1 MTGAMDV
8 DHFQDVQIFDERGV
22 NVTPKSLAHLAE
34 ARKPATRGKDAGGI
48 AFGAPLGS
56 GPAAVSTASAEGA
69 EAAGS
74 DAAAP
79 VGSEVVLDPEL
90 LGETEATA
98 SDEKKGHL
106 FAPSAA
112 REDEEVHA
120 SATAPN
126 PFSGGPERPTEPEPE
141 VHLTLSESDTFVLFR
156 APGVTVP
163 RDDPAAEALE
173 RRNAAYGALLAR
185 KVGSEAY
192 VDASAQTVNLIR
204 KEKLAQSAVV
214 TRVEQASQ
222 SSVWEMAR
230 LGDDQ
235 TTLDQT
241 STKRG
246 KVADVAARG
255 AEASVSGAQALGAGA
270 RAVEKAILQNLYQDK
285 MLLYRN
291 YRVADVSPISNKPG
305 GEAAEAA
312 ETKTGG
318 PEDGDGS
325 AAAAK
330 HALVHLWDFICDET
344 RGRDVT
350 CVAWN
355 RLAPDVLAV
364 GYGPAEANGRKR
376 AGTAESRE
384 RADGLVAFWSL
395 KNPEHPE
402 WHFATPFGVT
412 ALDFSPTQ
420 HNLLAVGL
428 HDGTVS
434 VYDARVPGTNAP
446 FLRSGGGV
454 PGKHSDPVWQVS
466 WARGGGDSGDKDASA
481 LVSISTDG
489 RVTQWRLEKG
499 LEHVDLMRLTR
510 VARRGLAHSAA
521 KAAAKPPEATIS
533 RRGAG
538 TCFDFSRADPTTY
551 VAGTE
556 EGVLHKCSSAY
567 SEQYLRTYH
576 GHSGPVH
583 RAVWSPFARDVF
595 ASASADW
602 TTKLWFD
609 AEENAAL
616 TLQSGRGVDVTDV
629 AWSPS
634 DATVLA
640 TSSLDGGLDV
650 WDLAISTLRPAVSA
664 ATAGGSLACVA
675 FSETSPVIVAG
686 GRGGIVGVYRLVGA
700 QDGARDESG
709 RLKAALGGGAA

>member
-56 GPAAVSTASAEGA
+56 GPAAVSTASAERA

-98 SDEKKGHL
+98 SDKNKVHL
-106 FAPSAA
+106 FAPSSKT
-112 REDEEVHA
+112 REDEEVFA

-126 PFSGGPERPTEPEPE
+126 PSSGRSERPDPSPEPE

-156 APGVTVP
+156 APGRSVP

-173 RRNAAYGALLAR
+173 RRNAAYGELLAR

-230 LGDDQ
+230 GNDGPGAPPGVGDQ
-235 TTLDQT
+235 KTA
-241 STKRG
+241 TKHPY
-246 KVADVAARG
+246 ADVAARG

-291 YRVADVSPISNKPG
+291 YRVADVGPPRG
-305 GEAAEAA
+305 EAA

-318 PEDGDGS
+318 PEDADGS

-344 RGRDVT
+344 RGRDVA

-364 GYGPAEANGRKR
+364 GYGPAEANGRER
-376 AGTAESRE
+376 AGADSRE

-446 FLRSGGGV
+446 FLQSGGGV

-466 WARGGGDSGDKDASA
+466 WARGGGDKDDKDASA

-521 KAAAKPPEATIS
+521 KAAAKPAEATIS

-609 AEENAAL
+609 AEESAAL

-686 GRGGIVGVYRLVGA
+686 GRGGFVGVYRLVGA

>member
-22 NVTPKSLAHLAE
+22 NVTPKTLAHLAE

-56 GPAAVSTASAEGA
+56 GPAAVSTASAERA

-98 SDEKKGHL
+98 SDKNKVDL
-106 FAPSAA
+106 FAPSSA
-112 REDEEVHA
+112 REDEEVFA

-126 PFSGGPERPTEPEPE
+126 PSSGPERPTEPEPE

-156 APGVTVP
+156 APGRSVP
-163 RDDPAAEALE
+163 RDDPDAEALE
-173 RRNAAYGALLAR
+173 RRNAAYGELLAR

-230 LGDDQ
+230 GNDGNDGLGA
-235 TTLDQT
+235 TPGVGTA
-241 STKRG
+241 TKHPY
-246 KVADVAARG
+246 ADVAASGR
-255 AEASVSGAQALGAGA
+255 GAQALGAGA

-291 YRVADVSPISNKPG
+291 YRVADVGPPRG
-305 GEAAEAA
+305 EAA

-318 PEDGDGS
+318 PEDADGS

-446 FLRSGGGV
+446 FLQSGGGV

-466 WARGGGDSGDKDASA
+466 WARGGGDKDDKDASA

-609 AEENAAL
+609 AEESAAL

-650 WDLAISTLRPAVSA
+650 WDLAVSTLRPAVSA

-686 GRGGIVGVYRLVGA
+686 GRGGFVGVYRLVGA

>member
-34 ARKPATRGKDAGGI
+34 ARKPATRGKDAGGL
-48 AFGAPLGS
+48 AFAEELGS
-56 GPAAVSTASAEGA
+56 GPASAPVASALP
-69 EAAGS
+69 AARAS
-74 DAAAP
+74 RPDAAAP
-79 VGSEVVLDPEL
+79 TPSEVVLDPEL
-90 LGETEATA
+90 LGETEADEAKNLSPTNARATETRDADEGDVQTKKSLTLEATTVETA
-98 SDEKKGHL
+98 VDTETVES
-106 FAPSAA
+106 
-112 REDEEVHA
+112 
-120 SATAPN
+120 
-126 PFSGGPERPTEPEPE
+126 TEPEPE
-141 VHLTLSESDTFVLFR
+141 VHITLSESDTFVLFK
-156 APGVTVP
+156 APGRCVP
-163 RDDPAAEALE
+163 SDDPAADAFE
-173 RRNAAYGALLAR
+173 RRNAAYKELLEK

-192 VDASAQTVNLIR
+192 VDASAQTVNLLR
-204 KEKLAQSAVV
+204 KEKLSQSAVV
-214 TRVEQASQ
+214 TRTEQASQ
-222 SSVWEMAR
+222 SSVWEIYDRVVGTDTAAGADASASASASAR
-230 LGDDQ
+230 D
-235 TTLDQT
+235 
-241 STKRG
+241 
-246 KVADVAARG
+246 
-255 AEASVSGAQALGAGA
+255 AEASVSGFSSALGVGA
-270 RAVEKAILQNLYQDK
+270 KSVEKAILQNLYQDK

-291 YRVADVSPISNKPG
+291 YRVADVGPNRTDAETNAEKQD
-305 GEAAEAA
+305 AAEA
-312 ETKTGG
+312 
-318 PEDGDGS
+318 S
-325 AAAAK
+325 SAAAK

-344 RGRDVT
+344 RGREVT

-364 GYGPAEANGRKR
+364 GYG
-376 AGTAESRE
+376 SRRGE
-384 RADGLVAFWSL
+384 NKDLSSNSGAGLVAFWSL

-402 WHFATPFGVT
+402 WVFATPFGVT
-412 ALDFSPTQ
+412 ALDFSPTEF
-420 HNLLAVGL
+420 NLLAVGL

-446 FLRSGGGV
+446 FLQSGGGV

-466 WARGGGDSGDKDASA
+466 WARGGGDKDDKDASA

-521 KAAAKPPEATIS
+521 KAAAKPAEATIS

-609 AEENAAL
+609 AEESAAL

-686 GRGGIVGVYRLVGA
+686 GRGGFVGVYRLVGA

>member
-1 MTGAMDV
+1 M
-8 DHFQDVQIFDERGV
+8 
-22 NVTPKSLAHLAE
+22 
-34 ARKPATRGKDAGGI
+34 
-48 AFGAPLGS
+48 
-56 GPAAVSTASAEGA
+56 
-69 EAAGS
+69 
-74 DAAAP
+74 
-79 VGSEVVLDPEL
+79 
-90 LGETEATA
+90 
-98 SDEKKGHL
+98 
-106 FAPSAA
+106 
-112 REDEEVHA
+112 
-120 SATAPN
+120 
-126 PFSGGPERPTEPEPE
+126 
-141 VHLTLSESDTFVLFR
+141 
-156 APGVTVP
+156 
-163 RDDPAAEALE
+163 
-173 RRNAAYGALLAR
+173 
-185 KVGSEAY
+185 
-192 VDASAQTVNLIR
+192 
-204 KEKLAQSAVV
+204 
-214 TRVEQASQ
+214 
-222 SSVWEMAR
+222 
-230 LGDDQ
+230 
-235 TTLDQT
+235 
-241 STKRG
+241 
-246 KVADVAARG
+246 
-255 AEASVSGAQALGAGA
+255 
-270 RAVEKAILQNLYQDK
+270 EKAILQNLYQDK

-291 YRVADVSPISNKPG
+291 YRVADVNPISKYTR

-364 GYGPAEANGRKR
+364 GYGPAEANGRR
-376 AGTAESRE
+376 ARRRRGARE

-533 RRGAG
+533 PRRRHAIRLLARRPDDVRRRHGG
-538 TCFDFSRADPTTY
+538 GRA
-551 VAGTE
+551 AQ
-556 EGVLHKCSSAY
+556 VL
-567 SEQYLRTYH
+567 QR
-576 GHSGPVH
+576 VQ
-583 RAVWSPFARDVF
+583 RAVPAHVPRAQRAGAPRGLVAVRARRSP
-595 ASASADW
+595 SASADW

-664 ATAGGSLACVA
+664 DRPPRSLACVA
-675 FSETSPVIVAG
+675 
-686 GRGGIVGVYRLVGA
+686 RL
-700 QDGARDESG
+700 RD
-709 RLKAALGGGAA
+709 RRR